1 MKTYLGLDT
10 SNYTTSAAYYC
21 PESNTLCQNKKL
33 LPVKEG
39 ELGLRQSDAL
49 FHHVRQLSPIIQDLW
64 NNNQGEIAAVC
75 VSDKPRNVEGS
86 YMPCFLAGKL
96 VAEAAGTLMHVP
108 VYYVSHQ
115 EGHIMAALYS
125 AEKLEYRHQE
135 FLAFHVSGGTFEV
148 LHVRPSTERIIEATI
163 LAHTLDISAGQLID
177 RVGQLLGLGF
187 PAGPALEKL
196 AAQGKCIQRRKPVLK
211 NGCCCLSGFENIA
224 MRLKEQGCTSEDIC
238 RTVLEH
244 IAQVLIAITDYAL
257 QTAGNLPLVY
267 SGGVM
272 ANTYLKEQLAHQY
285 QCAFAEPVYSA
296 DNACGTALLGWLL
309 DNR

>member
-96 VAEAAGTLMHVP
+96 VAEAAGKPT
-108 VYYVSHQ
+108 S
-115 EGHIMAALYS
+115 
-125 AEKLEYRHQE
+125 
-135 FLAFHVSGGTFEV
+135 
-148 LHVRPSTERIIEATI
+148 TI
-163 LAHTLDISAGQLID
+163 LPNVCTDILPSATSKKAKHTYMDL
-177 RVGQLLGLGF
+177 R
-187 PAGPALEKL
+187 
-196 AAQGKCIQRRKPVLK
+196 
-211 NGCCCLSGFENIA
+211 
-224 MRLKEQGCTSEDIC
+224 
-238 RTVLEH
+238 
-244 IAQVLIAITDYAL
+244 
-257 QTAGNLPLVY
+257 
-267 SGGVM
+267 
-272 ANTYLKEQLAHQY
+272 
-285 QCAFAEPVYSA
+285 
-296 DNACGTALLGWLL
+296 WL
-309 DNR
+309 